1 MLLQTQG
8 VDTLHYATKCAFSF
22 SISLYRSKS
31 AALTRVVAMLDPE
44 GGLCLTI
51 ISRLKLSGR
60 VEYLE
65 RRQKMKMTLAIIPA
79 AANDPIT
86 APAISPLL
94 FFVTLPSADGVEGLG
109 GSVGTGFEPLL
120 PGLGDGTTFPTLAA
134 GLYEIQEHGEM
145 RGENRI
151 FTIEGMWNLVGKIR

>member
-51 ISRLKLSGR
+51 LSRLKLSGR
-60 VEYLE
+60 VGYLE
-65 RRQKMKMTLAIIPA
+65 RRQKMMMTLAMIPT

-94 FFVTLPSADGVEGLG
+94 FFATLPSAAGVEELEA
-109 GSVGTGFEPLL
+109 SVGTGMFEPLL
-120 PGLGDGTTFPTLAA
+120 PDFSDEAAISVLASV
-134 GLYEIQEHGEM
+134 LCEIQEHGEM

-151 FTIEGMWNLVGKIR
+151 FTVEGMQ